1 MFQFLFLEAVGRRTG
16 CSRDS
21 VLNLYNSS
29 CGRPTAGMRAALK
42 SEVGRILEV
51 LLIITTTPLLLCLY
65 VLVVALACCI
75 VPLYSIPLAAVQQL
89 QCNVH
94 AVHSAGALSTN
105 RAVHSVYCSGHAHT
119 QHIHLLA
126 VCILYYPRRCLRGQP
141 TLRG

>member
-51 LLIITTTPLLLCLY
+51 LVLVITTTIIYCTVVFLCAY
-65 VLVVALACCI
+65 CGIGVPHHVNVLH
-75 VPLYSIPLAAVQQL
+75 QL
-89 QCNVH
+89 QCN
-94 AVHSAGALSTN
+94 
-105 RAVHSVYCSGHAHT
+105 GHT
-119 QHIHLLA
+119 VLL
-126 VCILYYPRRCLRGQP
+126 
-141 TLRG
+141 TLCTVLAR

>member
-51 LLIITTTPLLLCLY
+51 LILNCYCIAYNCRCNSCCHCPVVSKLLCVNLMY
-65 VLVVALACCI
+65 EMHC
-75 VPLYSIPLAAVQQL
+75 
-89 QCNVH
+89 
-94 AVHSAGALSTN
+94 AGAPHTDE
-105 RAVHSVYCSGHAHT
+105 ATDPCSGCVLAITYMCCMCLLYARHT
-119 QHIHLLA
+119 NTHTCA
-126 VCILYYPRRCLRGQP
+126 GVNVASIL
-141 TLRG
+141 

>member
-51 LLIITTTPLLLCLY
+51 LLLVITTTPLLCCTVMCLSIFY
-65 VLVVALACCI
+65 LLWHCCAAACQCTA
-75 VPLYSIPLAAVQQL
+75 SDQL
-89 QCNVH
+89 
-94 AVHSAGALSTN
+94 
-105 RAVHSVYCSGHAHT
+105 
-119 QHIHLLA
+119 
-126 VCILYYPRRCLRGQP
+126 
-141 TLRG
+141 